1 MHRRGRNHA
10 KPQHQWTEYVR
21 RGGARYAA
29 TLGHPRTIADD
40 RHQIRLRRRPV
51 PRLHGSRQRR
61 SGAILPDRDQRRRRQ
76 EDYHHR
82 RPQRQGRSSLAEG
95 LDRRAGA
102 AMRLLPVRP
111 DHAGSG
117 TAFQEPEADQGR
129 SGGAYGRQSLPLH
142 DLFAHPEGDHARRVR
157 NAYRLQRGNRAEGN
171 MNRHVKITAPGPADL
186 SRRSFMV
193 GSAAAGL
200 ALGYS
205 IVPGMLGADQALA
218 ATSNFDPSVWYSIAP
233 DGMRT
238 GTRRKADMG
247 EPLASTMAQIIS
259 EELGSSWKDMRV
271 QLASN
276 DPKFNDPVL
285 GAQITGGSWS
295 TMMNFDAMSRAG
307 AAGRMAWTEAAAAT
321 MGVPASELIVRD
333 SVISHPKS
341 KKSMT
346 FADVVKSGKATKT
359 FTPDELKAIK
369 LKTPDQYTMIGV
381 SVPQL
386 DIPSKTNGTAKYG
399 IDVMLPGMVYGKV
412 VTPPVRYGAI
422 VKAVDDSEAKKV
434 PGFIKA
440 VTLDD
445 KTGTTTGWV
454 VAVANTY
461 ANARKAADAL
471 KVTYDG
477 GPNAKLSSESLF
489 AEAKR
494 LQALDDSGQFF
505 VKDGDT
511 AAAFGTAAK
520 TMEAEYTTNIN
531 IHAPMEPMNAT
542 AQLQGDIWHIYSGN
556 QFATRSGA
564 IAAGAAGVDPKF
576 VVMHQMWLG
585 GGFGRRLGAD
595 LMVPAVQAAKAG
607 GKPVKVIFSREDDM
621 TMDFSRPL
629 TFQKI
634 KAGLDA
640 DGKLIAMNHDVVS
653 AWPTKRWGIPDFLS
667 PSADKKGGLDAFTVN
682 GADFFYS
689 VPNHNVRAILNEMA
703 HNATPSGQLR
713 SVAPGW
719 TFWAVES
726 MVDEIAHAVGKDPAQ
741 YRIDMLDG
749 KGANA
754 GGAQRL
760 RNTLLAAMGLSGY
773 GTRQLPKGEGMGV
786 ACVSS
791 QERATASWTA
801 CVAHVAVAPSGE
813 VKVKK
818 LTVATDVGTQV
829 HPDNI
834 RAQVEGAA
842 LWGLSLAMYE
852 KATPKD
858 GGIEQTNFDTYTP
871 LRMSQVP
878 EVAITVIA
886 NGEKPT
892 GVGEPAVTVV
902 APAIGNAIFNACGAR
917 VRSLPITAEAVKG
930 AMKA

>member
-1 MHRRGRNHA
+1 
-10 KPQHQWTEYVR
+10 
-21 RGGARYAA
+21 
-29 TLGHPRTIADD
+29 
-40 RHQIRLRRRPV
+40 
-51 PRLHGSRQRR
+51 
-61 SGAILPDRDQRRRRQ
+61 
-76 EDYHHR
+76 
-82 RPQRQGRSSLAEG
+82 
-95 LDRRAGA
+95 
-102 AMRLLPVRP
+102 
-111 DHAGSG
+111 
-117 TAFQEPEADQGR
+117 
-129 SGGAYGRQSLPLH
+129 
-142 DLFAHPEGDHARRVR
+142 
-157 NAYRLQRGNRAEGN
+157 
-171 MNRHVKITAPGPADL
+171 MNSHVKITQSEPADL
-186 SRRSFMV
+186 SRRSFLV
-193 GSAAAGL
+193 GTAATGL
-200 ALGYS
+200 VLGYS
-205 IVPGMLGADQALA
+205 AVPGLGEAFA
-218 ATSNFDPSVWYSIAP
+218 ATATFDPSVWYSIAP
-233 DGMRT
+233 DGIVT
-238 GTRRKADMG
+238 VTCGKADMG
-247 EPLASTMAQIIS
+247 QHIASTMAQIIC
-259 EELGSSWKDMRV
+259 EELGASWKDMRV

-276 DPKFNDPVL
+276 DPKYNDPVL

-307 AAGRMAWTEAAAAT
+307 AAGRIALTEAAAVA
-321 MGVPASELIVRD
+321 MGGVAAGELVVRE
-333 SVISHPKS
+333 STITHPRS
-341 KKSMT
+341 KKSMS

-359 FTPDELKAIK
+359 FTPDELKALK
-369 LKTPDQYTMIGV
+369 LKTADQYTLIGV

-399 IDVMLPGMVYGKV
+399 IDVMLPGMVYGAL
-412 VTPPVRYGAI
+412 VTPPVRYGAT
-422 VKAVDDSEAKKV
+422 VKSVDDSAAKKV

-445 KTGTTTGWV
+445 KTMTTTGWV

-461 ANARKAADAL
+461 TNARKAADAL
-471 KVTYDG
+471 KIAYDG
-477 GPNAKLSSESLF
+477 GPNAKLSSQSLLN
-489 AEAKR
+489 EAKR
-494 LQALDDSGQFF
+494 LQALDDSGLFF

-511 AAAFGTAAK
+511 AAALGTAAK
-520 TMEAEYTTNIN
+520 VVEAEYTTNIN
-531 IHAPMEPMNAT
+531 IHAPMEPMTAT
-542 AQLQGDIWHIYSGN
+542 AQQQGDIWHIYTGN

-564 IAAGAAGVDPKF
+564 IGAGAAGVDPKF
-576 VVMHQMWLG
+576 VVMHQMYLG
-585 GGFGRRLGAD
+585 GGFGRRLEGD
-595 LMVPAVQAAKAG
+595 MTVPAVQAAKAV
-607 GKPVKVIFSREDDM
+607 GKPVKVIYTRENDM

-634 KAGLDA
+634 KAGLDG

-667 PSADKKGGLDAFTVN
+667 PSVDKKGALDAFTVN

-703 HNATPSGQLR
+703 HTATPSGQLR

-726 MVDEIAHAVGKDPAQ
+726 MIDELANAAGKDPAQ
-741 YRIDMLDG
+741 FRIDLLDG
-749 KGANA
+749 KGANN

-760 RNTLLAAMGLSGY
+760 RNTLLAAMGLAGY
-773 GTRQLPKGEGMGV
+773 GTKQLPKGEGMGV

-818 LTVATDVGTQV
+818 LTVATDVGTAV

-842 LWGLSLAMYE
+842 LWGLSLALYE
-852 KATPKD
+852 KGTLKD

-871 LRMSQVP
+871 LRMSQTP
-878 EVAITVIA
+878 EVAISIIA
-886 NGEKPT
+886 NGEHAT

-902 APAIGNAIFNACGAR
+902 APAVANAIFNACGAR
-917 VRSLPITAEAVKG
+917 IRSLPITAEAVKA

>member
-1 MHRRGRNHA
+1 
-10 KPQHQWTEYVR
+10 
-21 RGGARYAA
+21 
-29 TLGHPRTIADD
+29 
-40 RHQIRLRRRPV
+40 
-51 PRLHGSRQRR
+51 
-61 SGAILPDRDQRRRRQ
+61 
-76 EDYHHR
+76 
-82 RPQRQGRSSLAEG
+82 
-95 LDRRAGA
+95 
-102 AMRLLPVRP
+102 
-111 DHAGSG
+111 
-117 TAFQEPEADQGR
+117 
-129 SGGAYGRQSLPLH
+129 
-142 DLFAHPEGDHARRVR
+142 
-157 NAYRLQRGNRAEGN
+157 
-171 MNRHVKITAPGPADL
+171 MNTHVKITPSEPADL
-186 SRRSFMV
+186 SRRSFLV
-193 GSAAAGL
+193 GTAAAGL

-205 IVPGMLGADQALA
+205 AVPGLDAALA
-218 ATSNFDPSVWYSIAP
+218 ATAPVNFDPSVWYSIAP
-233 DGMRT
+233 DGIVT
-238 GTRRKADMG
+238 VTCGKADMG
-247 EPLASTMAQIIS
+247 QHIASTMAQIVC
-259 EELGSSWKDMRV
+259 EELGASWKDMRV
-271 QLASN
+271 ALASN

-295 TMMNFDAMSRAG
+295 TMMNFEAMSRAG
-307 AAGRMAWTEAAAAT
+307 AAGRIALTEAASAT
-321 MGVPASELIVRD
+321 IGAPASELVVRD
-333 SVISHPKS
+333 GVISHPKS
-341 KKSMT
+341 KKQMS
-346 FADVVKSGKATKT
+346 FADIVKSGKATKT

-399 IDVMLPGMVYGKV
+399 IDVMLPGMAYGAV
-412 VTPPVRYGAI
+412 VTPPVRFGAT
-422 VKAVDDSEAKKV
+422 VKSVDDAAAKKV

-461 ANARKAADAL
+461 ANAKKAAEAL
-471 KVTYDG
+471 KIAYDG
-477 GPNAKLSSESLF
+477 GPNAKASSDSLL

-511 AAAFGTAAK
+511 KAAFGTAAK
-520 TMEAEYTTNIN
+520 VMEAEYTTNIN

-542 AQLQGDIWHIYSGN
+542 AEFKGDILHIYSGN

-564 IAAGAAGVDPKF
+564 IAAGAAGIDPKF

-585 GGFGRRLGAD
+585 GGFGRRLDAD
-595 LMVPAVQAAKAG
+595 MMVPAVQAAKAI
-607 GKPVKVIFSREDDM
+607 GKPVKVIYSRENDM

-629 TFQKI
+629 TYQKV
-634 KAGLDA
+634 KAGLDG
-640 DGKLIAMNHDVVS
+640 DGRLIALDHDVVS
-653 AWPTKRWGIPDFLS
+653 AWPTQRWGIPDFLS
-667 PSADKKGGLDAFTVN
+667 PSVDKKGPLDAFTVN
-682 GADFFYS
+682 GADFFYT
-689 VPNHNVRAILNEMA
+689 VPNHNVRAIKNEMA

-726 MVDEIAHAVGKDPAQ
+726 MIDELAHAAGKDPAQ
-741 YRIDMLDG
+741 YRIELLDG
-749 KGANA
+749 KGKNE

-760 RNTLLAAMGLSGY
+760 RNTLLAAMGLAGY
-773 GTRQLPKGEGMGV
+773 GTKQLPKGEGMGI

-842 LWGLSLAMYE
+842 LWGMSLALFE
-852 KATPKD
+852 KATLKD
-858 GGIEQTNFDTYTP
+858 GGIEQTNFDSYTP
-871 LRMSQVP
+871 LRMSQMP
-878 EVAITVIA
+878 EVAVSVIA
-886 NGEKPT
+886 NGEHAT

-902 APAIGNAIFNACGAR
+902 APAIGNAVFNAVGAR
-917 VRSLPITAEAVKG
+917 VRALPITADAVKA

>member
-1 MHRRGRNHA
+1 
-10 KPQHQWTEYVR
+10 
-21 RGGARYAA
+21 
-29 TLGHPRTIADD
+29 
-40 RHQIRLRRRPV
+40 
-51 PRLHGSRQRR
+51 
-61 SGAILPDRDQRRRRQ
+61 
-76 EDYHHR
+76 
-82 RPQRQGRSSLAEG
+82 
-95 LDRRAGA
+95 
-102 AMRLLPVRP
+102 
-111 DHAGSG
+111 
-117 TAFQEPEADQGR
+117 
-129 SGGAYGRQSLPLH
+129 
-142 DLFAHPEGDHARRVR
+142 
-157 NAYRLQRGNRAEGN
+157 
-171 MNRHVKITAPGPADL
+171 MNTHVKITNDNHEPADL
-186 SRRSFMV
+186 SRRSFLV
-193 GSAAAGL
+193 GTAAAGL

-205 IVPGMLGADQALA
+205 TVPGLLGADQALA
-218 ATSNFDPSVWYSIAP
+218 APGNFDPSVWYSIAP
-233 DGMRT
+233 DGIVT
-238 GTRRKADMG
+238 VTCGKADMG
-247 EPLASTMAQIIS
+247 QHIASTMAQIIA
-259 EELGSSWKDMRV
+259 EELGANWKDMRV

-307 AAGRMAWTEAAAAT
+307 AAGRMALVDAAVAA
-321 MGVPASELIVRD
+321 MGVPPFYKDELVVRD

-346 FADVVKSGKATKT
+346 FADIVKSGKITKT

-369 LKTPDQYTMIGV
+369 LKSPDQYTLIGV

-412 VTPPVRYGAI
+412 VTPPVRYGAT
-422 VKAVDDSEAKKV
+422 VKSVDDSEAKKV

-440 VTLDD
+440 VILDD
-445 KTGTTTGWV
+445 KTATTTGWV

-477 GPNAKLSSESLF
+477 GPNAKLSSESLLT
-489 AEAKR
+489 EAKR
-494 LQALDDSGQFF
+494 LQGLDDSGKFF

-520 TMEAEYTTNIN
+520 VMEAEYTTNIN
-531 IHAPMEPMNAT
+531 IHCPMEPMNAT
-542 AQLQGDIWHIYSGN
+542 AELKGDIWHVYSGN

-585 GGFGRRLGAD
+585 GGFGRRLDAD
-595 LMVPAVQAAKAG
+595 MMVPAVQAAKAV
-607 GKPVKVIFSREDDM
+607 GKPVKVIYSRENDM

-634 KAGLDA
+634 KAGLDG
-640 DGKLIAMNHDVVS
+640 DGKLIALNHDVVS
-653 AWPTKRWGIPDFLS
+653 AWPTKRWGIPDFLT
-667 PSADKKGGLDAFTVN
+667 PAVDNKDAPKQDGLDGFTVN
-682 GADFFYS
+682 GADFFYT

-741 YRIDMLDG
+741 YRIAMLDG
-749 KGANA
+749 AGKND

-773 GTRQLPKGEGMGV
+773 GTMKLPKGEGMGV

-852 KATPKD
+852 KATLKD

-878 EVAITVIA
+878 EVAVSVIA
-886 NGEKPT
+886 NGEKAT
-892 GVGEPAVTVV
+892 GVGEPAVTVI
-902 APAIGNAIFNACGAR
+902 APALGNAIFNACGAR
-917 VRSLPITAEAVKG
+917 VRALPITAEAVKG
-930 AMKA
+930 AMNKA

>member
-1 MHRRGRNHA
+1 
-10 KPQHQWTEYVR
+10 
-21 RGGARYAA
+21 
-29 TLGHPRTIADD
+29 
-40 RHQIRLRRRPV
+40 
-51 PRLHGSRQRR
+51 
-61 SGAILPDRDQRRRRQ
+61 
-76 EDYHHR
+76 
-82 RPQRQGRSSLAEG
+82 
-95 LDRRAGA
+95 
-102 AMRLLPVRP
+102 
-111 DHAGSG
+111 
-117 TAFQEPEADQGR
+117 
-129 SGGAYGRQSLPLH
+129 
-142 DLFAHPEGDHARRVR
+142 
-157 NAYRLQRGNRAEGN
+157 
-171 MNRHVKITAPGPADL
+171 MNTHVKITQNEPADL
-186 SRRSFMV
+186 SRRSFLV

-205 IVPGMLGADQALA
+205 AVPGLLGADQAFA
-218 ATSNFDPSVWYSIAP
+218 AAGNFDPSVWYSIAP
-233 DGMRT
+233 DGIVT
-238 GTRRKADMG
+238 VTCGKADMG
-247 EPLASTMAQIIS
+247 QHIASTMAQIIS
-259 EELGSSWKDMRV
+259 EELGANWKDMRV

-276 DPKFNDPVL
+276 DPKYNDPVL

-295 TMMNFDAMSRAG
+295 TMMNFEAMSRAG
-307 AAGRMAWTEAAAAT
+307 AAGRIALTEAAAAS
-321 MGVPASELIVRD
+321 MGVPAGELVVR
-333 SVISHPKS
+333 SSTITHPKS

-346 FADVVKSGKATKT
+346 FADVVKGGKATKT
-359 FTPDELKAIK
+359 FTPDELKALK
-369 LKTPDQYTMIGV
+369 LKSPDQYTMIGV

-386 DIPSKTNGTAKYG
+386 DIPPKTNGTAKYG

-412 VTPPVRYGAI
+412 VTPPVRYGAT
-422 VKAVDDSEAKKV
+422 VKSVDDSAAKKV

-445 KTGTTTGWV
+445 KTGTTSGWV

-471 KVTYDG
+471 KISYDG
-477 GPNAKLSSESLF
+477 GPNAKLSSESLLT
-489 AEAKR
+489 EAKR
-494 LQALDDSGQFF
+494 LQKLDDSGLFF

-520 TMEAEYTTNIN
+520 VMEAEYTTNIN

-542 AQLQGDIWHIYSGN
+542 AELKGDIWHIYSGN

-585 GGFGRRLGAD
+585 GGFGRRLDAD
-595 LMVPAVQAAKAG
+595 MMVPAVQAAKAV
-607 GKPVKVIFSREDDM
+607 GKPVKIIYSRENDM

-634 KAGLDA
+634 KAGLDG
-640 DGKLIAMNHDVVS
+640 DGKLVAMNHDVVS

-667 PSADKKGGLDAFTVN
+667 PSVDKKGALDAFTVN

-726 MVDEIAHAVGKDPAQ
+726 MVDELAHAAGKDPAQ
-741 YRIDMLDG
+741 FRIDMLDG

-760 RNTLLAAMGLSGY
+760 RNTLLAAMGLAGY
-773 GTRQLPKGEGMGV
+773 GTKQLPKGEGMGV

-852 KATPKD
+852 KATLKD

-871 LRMSQVP
+871 LRMSQTP
-878 EVAITVIA
+878 EVAVSVIA
-886 NGEKPT
+886 NGEHAT
-892 GVGEPAVTVV
+892 GVGEPAVTVI
-902 APAIGNAIFNACGAR
+902 APALANAIFNASGAR
-917 VRSLPITAEAVKG
+917 VRSLPITAEAVK
-930 AMKA
+930 AEMKA

>member
-1 MHRRGRNHA
+1 
-10 KPQHQWTEYVR
+10 
-21 RGGARYAA
+21 
-29 TLGHPRTIADD
+29 
-40 RHQIRLRRRPV
+40 
-51 PRLHGSRQRR
+51 
-61 SGAILPDRDQRRRRQ
+61 
-76 EDYHHR
+76 
-82 RPQRQGRSSLAEG
+82 
-95 LDRRAGA
+95 
-102 AMRLLPVRP
+102 
-111 DHAGSG
+111 
-117 TAFQEPEADQGR
+117 
-129 SGGAYGRQSLPLH
+129 
-142 DLFAHPEGDHARRVR
+142 
-157 NAYRLQRGNRAEGN
+157 
-171 MNRHVKITAPGPADL
+171 MNTHVKITQDKSLGEPADL
-186 SRRSFMV
+186 SRRTFLV

-200 ALGYS
+200 VLGYS
-205 IVPGMLGADQALA
+205 AVPGFLGTDEAFA
-218 ATSNFDPSVWYSIAP
+218 ATSSFDPSVWYSIAP
-233 DGMRT
+233 DGIVT
-238 GTRRKADMG
+238 VTCGKADMG
-247 EPLASTMAQIIS
+247 QHIASTMAQIIC
-259 EELGSSWKDMRV
+259 EELGANWKDMRV

-285 GAQITGGSWS
+285 GAQVTGGSWS

-307 AAGRMAWTEAAAAT
+307 AAGRIALTEAAGAA
-321 MGVPASELIVRD
+321 MGLPPFFKDELIVRD
-333 SVISHPKS
+333 SVVSKT

-346 FADVVKSGKATKT
+346 FADIVKSGKATKT

-369 LKTPDQYTMIGV
+369 LKTADQYTVIGV

-386 DIPSKTNGTAKYG
+386 DIPSKTNGTAKFG

-412 VTPPVRYGAI
+412 VTPPVRYGAT
-422 VKAVDDSEAKKV
+422 VKSVDDSDAKKV

-440 VTLDD
+440 VVLDD
-445 KTGTTTGWV
+445 KTTTTTGWV

-461 ANARKAADAL
+461 ASARKAADAL

-477 GPNAKLSSESLF
+477 GPNAKLSSESLLT
-489 AEAKR
+489 EAKR
-494 LQALDDSGQFF
+494 LQGLDDSGLFF

-511 AAAFGTAAK
+511 AAAFSTAAK
-520 TMEAEYTTNIN
+520 VLEAEYTTSIN
-531 IHAPMEPMNAT
+531 IHAPMEPMTAT
-542 AQLQGDIWHIYSGN
+542 AQQQGEIWHIYSGN

-564 IAAGAAGVDPKF
+564 IAAGAAGVDPKY
-576 VVMHQMWLG
+576 VVLHQMWLG
-585 GGFGRRLGAD
+585 GGFGRRLEGD
-595 LMVPAVQAAKAG
+595 MMVPAVQAAKAV
-607 GKPVKVIFSREDDM
+607 GKPVKIIYSRENDM

-634 KAGLDA
+634 KAGLDG
-640 DGKLIAMNHDVVS
+640 DGKLVAMNHDVVS
-653 AWPTKRWGIPDFLS
+653 AWPTKRWGIPAFLS
-667 PSADKKGGLDAFTVN
+667 PSVDKKGALDAFTVN
-682 GADFFYS
+682 GADFFYT

-726 MVDEIAHAVGKDPAQ
+726 MVDELAHAAGKDPAQ
-741 YRIDMLDG
+741 FRIDMLDG
-749 KGANA
+749 KGDNA

-760 RNTLLAAMGLSGY
+760 RNTLLAAMGMAGY

-791 QERATASWTA
+791 QERKTASWTA

-852 KATPKD
+852 KATLKN

-871 LRMSQVP
+871 LRMSQAP
-878 EVAITVIA
+878 EVAVSVIA
-886 NGEKPT
+886 NGEHAT
-892 GVGEPAVTVV
+892 GVGEPAVTVI
-902 APAIGNAIFNACGAR
+902 APALANAIFNASGAR
-917 VRSLPITAEAVKG
+917 IRSLPITAEAVKA